1 MKGQKG
7 FTLPELLITMAITG
21 LIASFLT
28 VAIYQIINVTDSGND
43 RIIAMHELR
52 NAGHWLSLDGQ
63 MARTATSGGD
73 ELELTLPLPDDPS
86 VTYAVTYT
94 VEDAELLRTADES
107 QMILAQNISS
117 IFFSV
122 ENQVIT
128 MTITSS
134 PEGRANISEQGT
146 YKVCLRPTE

>member
-7 FTLPELLITMAITG
+7 FTLPELLLTVAITG

-28 VAIYQIINVTDSGND
+28 LAIYQIITVTDSGND
-43 RIIAMHELR
+43 RMIAMHELR

-63 MARTATSGGD
+63 MARTASGGN
-73 ELELTLPLPDDPS
+73 ELALTLPSGSPITS
-86 VTYAVTYT
+86 ITYAVVDT
-94 VEDAELLRTADES
+94 ELHRTADGF
-107 QMILAQNISS
+107 QMILARNISDIS
-117 IFFSV
+117 FLV

-134 PEGRANISEQGT
+134 PEGRANISEQGI
-146 YKVCLRPTE
+146 YKVFLRPT